1 MELFSKLPDVL
12 LQQIINYT
20 DIIVYRHGKYIN
32 RLTKDDVRYILLS
45 KIPKPLKLGSRLILL
60 KLINYKSDN
69 QIGYF
74 IMYKFESVS
83 SIKISI
89 KFFKKRNTG
98 VYVEKSHATYIQDMN
113 NNMSKLISY
122 TM

>member
-32 RLTKDDVRYILLS
+32 RLTKDDVRYKLLS

-60 KLINYKSDN
+60 KLVNYKPDN
-69 QIGYF
+69 PIGYF
-74 IMYKFESVS
+74 IMYKFVSVS

-89 KFFKKRNTG
+89 KFFKKINTG
-98 VYVEKSHATYIQDMN
+98 VYVEKSYTTYIQDMN

>member
-32 RLTKDDVRYILLS
+32 RLTKDDVRYKLLS

-60 KLINYKSDN
+60 KLVNYKSDN
-69 QIGYF
+69 PIGYF
-74 IMYKFESVS
+74 IMYKFVSVS

-89 KFFKKRNTG
+89 KIFKKINTG
-98 VYVEKSHATYIQDMN
+98 VYVEKSYTTYIQDMN

-122 TM
+122 AM

>member
-60 KLINYKSDN
+60 KLVNYKSDN

>member
-45 KIPKPLKLGSRLILL
+45 KIPKPLKLGSRLILM
-60 KLINYKSDN
+60 KLVNYKYDN
-69 QIGYF
+69 PIGYF
-74 IMYKFESVS
+74 IMYKFESDS

-89 KFFKKRNTG
+89 KFFKKLNTG
-98 VYVEKSHATYIQDMN
+98 VYVEKSYTTYIQDMN
-113 NNMSKLISY
+113 NNMSKIIPYS
-122 TM
+122 M

>member
-45 KIPKPLKLGSRLILL
+45 KIPKPLKLGSRLILM
-60 KLINYKSDN
+60 KLVNYKYDN
-69 QIGYF
+69 PIGYF
-74 IMYKFESVS
+74 IMYKFESDS

-89 KFFKKRNTG
+89 KFFKKLNTG
-98 VYVEKSHATYIQDMN
+98 VYVEKSYTTYIQDMN
-113 NNMSKLISY
+113 NNMSKVIPYS
-122 TM
+122 M

>member
-32 RLTKDDVRYILLS
+32 RLTHDDVRYILLS
-45 KIPKPLKLGSRLILL
+45 KIPKPLKLGPRLILL
-60 KLINYKSDN
+60 KLVNYKYN
-69 QIGYF
+69 NPIGYC
-74 IMYKFESVS
+74 IIYKFESDS

-89 KFFKKRNTG
+89 KFFKKQNTG
-98 VYVEKSHATYIQDMN
+98 VYVEKSYTTYIQDIN
-113 NNMSKLISY
+113 NNMSKLIPY
-122 TM
+122 TI

>member
-32 RLTKDDVRYILLS
+32 RLPKDDVRYILLS
-45 KIPKPLKLGSRLILL
+45 KIPKPLKLGYRLILL

-89 KFFKKRNTG
+89 KFFKPSITLNQ
-98 VYVEKSHATYIQDMN
+98 IPCQ
-113 NNMSKLISY
+113 I
-122 TM
+122 

>member
-32 RLTKDDVRYILLS
+32 RLTKDDVRYKLLS

-60 KLINYKSDN
+60 KLVTYKSDN
-69 QIGYF
+69 PIGYF

-89 KFFKKRNTG
+89 KFFKKINTG
-98 VYVEKSHATYIQDMN
+98 VYVEKSYTTYIQDMN

-122 TM
+122 AM